1 MKVLVAGVVE
11 LSFTDYPGIPALV
24 AFVPGCPFRCPMCQN
39 SSILEV
45 KPEHE
50 KELDEFLSRIK
61 VALGTVD
68 AVKVSGG
75 EPTLYPEFMLKLSE
89 FCRKHGLLFGL
100 DTNGY
105 FPDVVRSLLGHVNL
119 VSVDVKAAFDDD
131 LYSRIIGVDKGAEAI
146 SRLEETL
153 RVLFS
158 SNVYVDV
165 RTTLIPT
172 VNDREEHMRNIGEKL
187 TELGYVDK
195 ALRGEASYTLQE
207 FEPNLAWKEEMR
219 KMRRPTLEEMVKA
232 GEAAGIPRVYIRK
245 AGVGFMVGLD
255 DLRKRERR
263 KFDLI

>member
-11 LSFTDYPGIPALV
+11 LSFMDYLGSPALV
-24 AFVPGCPFRCPMCQN
+24 VFVPGCPFRCPMCQN

-45 KPEHE
+45 KSEHE

-61 VALGTVD
+61 AALGTVD

-75 EPTLYPEFMLKLSE
+75 EPTLYPEFMLELSE
-89 FCRKHGLLFGL
+89 FCRKHGLLFGF

-105 FPDVVRSLLGHVNL
+105 FPDVVRNLLENVNL
-119 VSVDVKAAFDDD
+119 VSIDVKAAFNDTD
-131 LYSRIIGVDKGAEAI
+131 LYSRIIGVDRGVEAI

-153 RVLFS
+153 RALFS

-165 RTTLIPT
+165 RTTIIPT
-172 VNDREEHMRNIGEKL
+172 INDREEHMRDIGETL

-207 FEPNLAWKEEMR
+207 FEPNLAWKEEMK
-219 KMRRPTLEEMVKA
+219 KMRGPTLEEMVRA
-232 GEAAGIPRVYIRK
+232 GEAVGLPRVYIRK
-245 AGVGFMVGLD
+245 KDVGFMVGLE
-255 DLRKRERR
+255 DLRRREGREN
-263 KFDLI
+263 LI